1 MPIYPDKNL
10 RRDYSAQSSIEF
22 MLVIMMAAALL
33 TPIFIILSTQ
43 TSNIEETKRNVEIS
57 GAIDTIMEAG
67 KIVNAQG
74 PPSKMIVSV
83 KLPSAVD
90 SIVIENR
97 EIVFYI
103 MQDDIM
109 NSIVEGVDFNISG
122 NITNSEGLH
131 RVIVKSVSSGGNTW
145 VNISE

>member
-1 MPIYPDKNL
+1 
-10 RRDYSAQSSIEF
+10 

-43 TSNIEETKRNVEIS
+43 SSNIEGTKRNIEVS
-57 GAIDTIMEAG
+57 GAIDTIIEAG
-67 KIVNAQG
+67 KIINAQG

-83 KLPSAVD
+83 KLPPAVD
-90 SIVIENR
+90 SVVIGDR

-103 MQDDIM
+103 MQEGIR
-109 NSIVEGVDFNISG
+109 NSVVEGVNFNISG
-122 NITNSEGLH
+122 NLTNNEGLH